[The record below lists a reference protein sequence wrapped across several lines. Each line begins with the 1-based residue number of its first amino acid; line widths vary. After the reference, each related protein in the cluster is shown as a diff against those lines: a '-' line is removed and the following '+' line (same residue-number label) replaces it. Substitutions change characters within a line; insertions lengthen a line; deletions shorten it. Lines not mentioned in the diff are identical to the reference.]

1 VRKLWLAVLM
11 CVLAFGA
18 IGFAAVPNPDTLI
31 YATFA
36 GWDTWDPAYAYD
48 TASGEALYNTYEPLI
63 GYVGGSVSE
72 MRPLLATEVPSIAN
86 GLVKLDGAG
95 GATVRF
101 HIRQGVTFHNG
112 DPLTAED
119 VVYSLRRLMISDITA
134 GPGWILMSWILGSD
148 TLAGLIDSVG
158 QDAAYQ
164 KVIDSVYVPADD
176 PKAVEIKAVYW
187 YAYSLNTLCDNSWGM
202 IYSKKFVIEHGGW
215 PGTKDN
221 WITFHDQNKENM
233 ALYNVECGTAQFK
246 LEGAPDPV
254 TGYTLTRYENY
265 WDKTNAAKVKR
276 VEIRYVEEW
285 TTRKLMLVNGDADMA
300 DIPVQYKSQ
309 VEGTAGL
316 RTLYGLPGG
325 SNAGFNMNLYM
336 VPEGNNY
343 IGSGKLDGNGITPD
357 FFQDVHVRRAFSYL
371 FPYEKFIAQV
381 MMNEAL
387 QATGVI
393 PHFMTYFN
401 PNQEG
406 FTYDPEKAMA
416 EFKLAWGGKVFEKGF
431 RMSLTYN
438 AGNVAR
444 QTGCD
449 MLRDELQKLDARFLV
464 ESKGLPWANYLDDKT
479 AGKLP
484 FYYMG
489 WVWDYPDEDN
499 WVTPYY
505 SSTGAFGGP
514 ASFSK
519 LGALST
525 QLDSLIAQGRATS
538 VPAERQAIY
547 YELQKLG
554 HDNALGV
561 IVHEPTLRRWQ
572 RTWVGGWQ
580 YNPGWSNYNFKTI
593 YKADGATPDLAELA
607 MFTSMKVQEW

>member
-36 GWDTWDPAYAYD
+36 GWDSWDPAYAYD
-48 TASGEALYNTYEPLI
+48 SASGEALYNTCETLI
-63 GYVGGSVSE
+63 GYVGGSVGE
-72 MRPLLATEVPSIAN
+72 FTPLLATEVPSIAN

-101 HIRQGVTFHNG
+101 NIRQGVTFHNG

-134 GPGWILMSWILGSD
+134 GPGWILSSWILGSD

-164 KVIDSVYVPADD
+164 KVIESVYVPADNA
-176 PKAVEIKAVYW
+176 KAIEIKAKYW
-187 YAYSLNTLCDNSWGM
+187 YPYSLNTLCDNSWAM
-202 IYSKKFVIEHGGW
+202 IYSKKFAIEHGGW

-233 ALYNVECGTAQFK
+233 ALYTVECGTGQFK

-254 TGYTLTRYENY
+254 TGYTLVRYEAY
-265 WDKTNAAKVKR
+265 WNQATAAKVKR
-276 VEIRYVEEW
+276 LEVRYVEEW

-300 DIPVQYKSQ
+300 DIPIQYKSQ
-309 VEGTAGL
+309 VEGTPGL
-316 RTLYGLPGG
+316 RTIYGLPGG
-325 SNAGFNMNLYM
+325 SNGGYNMNL
-336 VPEGNNY
+336 NIRADSSF
-343 IGSGKLDGNGITPD
+343 IGSGKLDGAGITPD
-357 FFQDVHVRRAFSYL
+357 FFTDVHVRRAFSYL
-371 FPYEKFIAQV
+371 FPYEKFINQV
-381 MMNEAL
+381 QMGEAV

-393 PHFMTYFN
+393 PHFMPFFN
-401 PNQEG
+401 PDQEG

-416 EFKLAWGGKVFEKGF
+416 EFKLAWGGQVFQKGF

-438 AGNVAR
+438 AGNVGR
-444 QTGCD
+444 QTACE

-464 ESKGLPWANYLDDKT
+464 EARGLPWANYLDDKT
-479 AGKLP
+479 AHKLP

-489 WVWDYPDEDN
+489 WIWDYPDEDN

-514 ASFSK
+514 ATFSA

-525 QLDSLIAQGRATS
+525 QLDSLIAQGRATT
-538 VPAERQAIY
+538 VAAERQAIY
-547 YELQKLG
+547 YDLQKLG
-554 HDNALGV
+554 HDNALG
-561 IVHEPTLRRWQ
+561 IIISEPTIRRWQ
-572 RTWVGGWQ
+572 RTWVGGLQ
-580 YNPGWSNYNFKTI
+580 HNPGWSNYNFKTI
-593 YKADGATPDLAELA
+593 YKADGATPDLAELSV
-607 MFTSMKVQEW
+607 FTAMKVQQW